1 MEWIV
6 FWIVIGVVVAVAGAA
21 AWGRRYFRHEID
33 RAKRIRRANDY
44 GKK

>member
-6 FWIVIGVVVAVAGAA
+6 FWIVIGVVVAIAGTVM
-21 AWGRRYFRHEID
+21 WGRRYFRHEIE

-44 GKK
+44 GQQ

>member
-6 FWIVIGVVVAVAGAA
+6 FWIVIGVVVAVAGAV

-44 GKK
+44 GKQ